1 MKKVDYQSYNFV
13 SNRFSELTERHPYF
27 SYKPFGNENAFE
39 NSAYIFNPRHNFIC
53 AEKVLNE
60 SFGDTEIA
68 KYNKD
73 IYYEW
78 EDYPYVMKQLNMFIS
93 QIGSKDPAIREQIKS
108 FVKLLATNPYEAR
121 FVGTLLVSIYNS
133 KNFQSK
139 KNPGEFATF
148 EEKKELLDFPL
159 MVLKA
164 NKDIKTFRRGVLY
177 EMLFPEMFQ
186 GILFNEPSILVTL
199 LNDENFQH
207 SERNR
212 SEFNVYL
219 KYLKIKHSRKK
230 TMNMLSEHAKE
241 NSGR

>member
-1 MKKVDYQSYNFV
+1 MKKVDYQSFTFV
-13 SNRFSELTERHPYF
+13 EKRFHKLTEHPYV
-27 SYKPFGNENAFE
+27 SYEPFGDENAFE
-39 NSAYIFNPRHNFIC
+39 NSAYIFNPRYNFIS
-53 AEKVLNE
+53 ADKVVIE

-93 QIGSKDPAIREQIKS
+93 QIGSKDPAIREQILS

-139 KNPGEFATF
+139 KNPDEFATF
-148 EEKKELLDFPL
+148 EEKKELLDFLL

-164 NKDIKTFRRGVLY
+164 NKDIKTFRRAVLY

-186 GILFNEPSILVTL
+186 DILFNEPHILMTL

-207 SERNR
+207 SERNK
-212 SEFNVYL
+212 SAFNVYMKNL
-219 KYLKIKHSRKK
+219 KRKHVIEKIMD
-230 TMNMLSEHAKE
+230 TLSEQAKE